1 MTSKDEVRIMKL
13 SLFGKK
19 KTEKFPYDPEV
30 WTPVIKSSICTGE
43 KTAGFKNRKTGH
55 IEEVAL
61 IISDRDLQEFRET
74 YGLKG
79 NIETVY

>member
-1 MTSKDEVRIMKL
+1 MKF

-19 KTEKFPYDPEV
+19 KTEKFPYDPEL

-43 KTAGFKNRKTGH
+43 KTAGFRNKKTGH

-61 IISDRDLQEFRET
+61 IVNDSDLQAFCED